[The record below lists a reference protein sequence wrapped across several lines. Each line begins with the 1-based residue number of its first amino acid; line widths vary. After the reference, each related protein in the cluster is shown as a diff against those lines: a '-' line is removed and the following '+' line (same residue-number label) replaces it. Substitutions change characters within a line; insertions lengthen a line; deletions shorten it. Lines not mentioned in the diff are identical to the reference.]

1 MNSRRAALVAS
12 VCAAV
17 IAFAVSLPALTA
29 GTATRQRSQV
39 WAGASYA
46 PLPAAAKSG
55 VGVSLEPLPDS
66 LASAVQVT
74 VPEAIS
80 AAQERL
86 GLTAAEA
93 SDNTVLVGSFT
104 DDEYTSANATG
115 ANAAGASALVA
126 DNLPAYVVTF
136 SGLSVSSLGRGV
148 GVHTQESVV
157 VNATSGDVV
166 EVYSIQ

>member
-1 MNSRRAALVAS
+1 MNNRRAVLVAAI
-12 VCAAV
+12 CAAV
-17 IAFAVSLPALTA
+17 IALAVSLPALTA
-29 GTATRQRSQV
+29 GTATRQDSQV

-46 PLPAAAKSG
+46 PLSAAAKSD

-66 LASAVQVT
+66 LASAVRVT

-86 GLTAAEA
+86 GLKAAEA
-93 SDNTVLVGSFT
+93 SDSTVLVGSFT
-104 DDEYTSANATG
+104 DDEYTSAD
-115 ANAAGASALVA
+115 AAGAGALVA

-136 SGLSVSSLGRGV
+136 SGLSVPSLGRGI

-157 VNATSGDVV
+157 VNATNGDVV

>member
-74 VPEAIS
+74 VP
-80 AAQERL
+80 
-86 GLTAAEA
+86 LTAAEA

>member
-1 MNSRRAALVAS
+1 
-12 VCAAV
+12 V

-104 DDEYTSANATG
+104 DDEYTSANA
-115 ANAAGASALVA
+115 AGASALVA